1 MNTNVVKVSI
11 GANQN
16 IINTNTKIA
25 ATVKSGN
32 LTLQGFGLTEAQ
44 KAAVREV
51 VSRFK

>member
-16 IINTNTKIA
+16 TINTNTKIA
-25 ATVKSGN
+25 ATVK
-32 LTLQGFGLTEAQ
+32 GFGLTEAQ

>member
-1 MNTNVVKVSI
+1 MKNVVTVTN

-16 IINTNTKIA
+16 TINSNRKIA
-25 ATVKSGN
+25 ATVKQGN
-32 LTLQGFGLTEAQ
+32 LCLQGFGLTEAQ